1 MSEIFALN
9 YKRSVTN
16 ILISLDII
24 CKSFGTTE
32 LNQCIRIVMKS
43 KIRSIIV
50 LIRLLHILHFFLD
63 NIVILVGS
71 FDCAD
76 AVFDFLT

>member
-43 KIRSIIV
+43 KIRSIMY
-50 LIRLLHILHFFLD
+50 
-63 NIVILVGS
+63 S
-71 FDCAD
+71 
-76 AVFDFLT
+76 